1 MNPRILDIQTQVIDL
16 HQSGNCP
23 SFFAAVSSVAS
34 KLDLSESV
42 VYDCVSFIPEYA
54 DETYP
59 SLPGAVLD
67 DDGYWNDSESGFV
80 SVGTLLFIV
89 SAVLAILYVLT

>member
-16 HQSGNCP
+16 HQSGTCP
-23 SFFAAVSSVAS
+23 SFFAAVSSVAT
-34 KLDLSESV
+34 KLDISESV
-42 VYDCVSFIPEYA
+42 VYDCVSFIPGY

-67 DDGYWNDSESGFV
+67 DDGYWEDSESGFV
-80 SVGTLLFIV
+80 SFGTLTFLLA
-89 SAVLAILYVLT
+89 AVLAVLYVLT